1 MQHEVLEE
9 IVYGRISDLV
19 DQMSYHQ
26 NANDFIMV
34 AILHDEIKQLTSH
47 MKDDDYDFFYS
58 TDHKYLDWT
67 MNNQPLATNE
77 DLEYFGF
84 TVHEPSDDE
93 YYECNLTNRYQ
104 CPEGCNLDY
113 YDQQE
118 DY

>member
-1 MQHEVLEE
+1 
-9 IVYGRISDLV
+9 
-19 DQMSYHQ
+19 
-26 NANDFIMV
+26 
-34 AILHDEIKQLTSH
+34 
-47 MKDDDYDFFYS
+47 
-58 TDHKYLDWT
+58 

-77 DLEYFGF
+77 ELEYFGL
-84 TVHEPSDDE
+84 TVHTPSDDE

>member
-34 AILHDEIKQLTSH
+34 AVLHEEIKQLTSH

-58 TDHKYLDWT
+58 TDHKYLGE
-67 MNNQPLATNE
+67 Q
-77 DLEYFGF
+77 
-84 TVHEPSDDE
+84 
-93 YYECNLTNRYQ
+93 
-104 CPEGCNLDY
+104 
-113 YDQQE
+113 
-118 DY
+118 